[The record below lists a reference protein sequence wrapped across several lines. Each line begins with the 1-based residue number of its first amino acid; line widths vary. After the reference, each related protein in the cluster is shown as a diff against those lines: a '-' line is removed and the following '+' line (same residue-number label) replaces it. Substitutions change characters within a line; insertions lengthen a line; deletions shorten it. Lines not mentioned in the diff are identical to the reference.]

1 MSSDS
6 KPDYL
11 NLVSHVETLLGEMG
25 RHYFSDPRKEV
36 RALNEFMM
44 LGKSAEDI
52 LILVKKLVLIRK
64 ECRENPKF
72 KTDVFWM
79 NATENIAGA
88 LSYWQKI
95 ESVYEAMFPNSNV
108 SVVNQTKNEKET
120 QEKSLASFMQFCK
133 SIPESTRMEIEK
145 AEIKEI
151 DHKKL
156 QVKGSDKAWQYAEL
170 YFRSTDWIL
179 ERIL

>member
-1 MSSDS
+1 VSSDS

-25 RHYFSDPRKEV
+25 RRYFSDPRKEV

-44 LGKSAEDI
+44 LGKSAEEI

-64 ECRENPKF
+64 EHRENPKF
-72 KTDVFWM
+72 KSDVFWM

-95 ESVYEAMFPNSNV
+95 ESVYEALFPNNNIAV
-108 SVVNQTKNEKET
+108 TIQKKNKDEIEEKN
-120 QEKSLASFMQFCK
+120 LATFFQFCK
-133 SIPESTRMEIEK
+133 SIPESTRIEIER
-145 AEIKEI
+145 AEISEVEN
-151 DHKKL
+151 KKL
-156 QVKGSDKAWQYAEL
+156 SVKGSDKAWQYVGL
-170 YFRSTDWIL
+170 YFRSTEWIL
-179 ERIL
+179 ERVI